1 MADLICKVPIPT
13 TVQELDEA
21 VRQFQVSDLDG
32 SDLYCQ
38 WQAIRDASLEQL
50 TIETD
55 KNKNPVAGG
64 DSY

>member
-1 MADLICKVPIPT
+1 MAELTCMVPIPT
-13 TVQELDEA
+13 TLQEIDEA
-21 VRQFQVSDLDG
+21 VRKFQVSDLDG

-50 TIETD
+50 AIETD
-55 KNKNPVAGG
+55 KNPVAGG